1 MESKKFAIIVAG
13 GSGSRMNSETP
24 KQFLPL
30 GEKTIIEHTIQKFLD
45 HDAGLQLVVVIPED
59 HEDLWKSL
67 PEDITENERLTQT
80 FGGETRY
87 HSVSNGLKCIEAN
100 EGDLVAIHDAVR
112 PLFSN
117 DLIERCYVAASQNGN
132 AIPATA
138 LVETIRKLVSAG
150 TSSEWVDRGDYR
162 AIQTPQTFQYGIIK
176 DAYHQP
182 FIDTFTDDAS
192 VVEAMGVKVNLVEGE
207 RNNIKITTQEDLKLA
222 RLLILS

>member
-13 GSGSRMNSETP
+13 GSGSRMNSEIP

-45 HDAGLQLVVVIPED
+45 HEEGLQLIVVIPEA
-59 HEDLWKSL
+59 HLGLWKSL
-67 PEDITENERLTQT
+67 SKAIIENERLTQT

-138 LVETIRKLVSAG
+138 LVETIRKIGLGDSF
-150 TSSEWVDRGDYR
+150 WVDRGYYK
-162 AIQTPQTFQYGIIK
+162 AIQTPQTFQFKTLK
-176 DAYHQP
+176 DAYNQM
-182 FIDTFTDDAS
+182 FSDTFTDDAS

-222 RLLILS
+222 RLLTLS

>member
-1 MESKKFAIIVAG
+1 MESKKFAIILAG

-67 PEDITENERLTQT
+67 TEDITENERLTLT
-80 FGGETRY
+80 CGGETRY

-138 LVETIRKLVSAG
+138 LVETIRKIGPNGSV
-150 TSSEWVDRGDYR
+150 WVDRGDYR

-176 DAYHQP
+176 DAYNQS

>member
-1 MESKKFAIIVAG
+1 MKSKKFAIIVAG
-13 GSGSRMNSETP
+13 GSGSRMQSETP

-45 HDAGLQLVVVIPED
+45 HDAELQLVVVIPEA
-59 HEDLWKSL
+59 HLDLWKSL
-67 PEDITENERLTQT
+67 SKKITKNERLTQA
-80 FGGETRY
+80 FGGATRY

-117 DLIERCYVAASQNGN
+117 DLIERCFVAASQDGN

-138 LVETIRKLVSAG
+138 LVETIRKLVPAAK
-150 TSSEWVDRGDYR
+150 SSEWVDRGEYR
-162 AIQTPQTFQYGIIK
+162 AIQTPQTFQYDILK
-176 DAYHQP
+176 DAYNQL
-182 FIDTFTDDAS
+182 FSDTFTDDAS

>member
-1 MESKKFAIIVAG
+1 MKSKKFAIIVAG
-13 GSGSRMNSETP
+13 GSGSRMQSETP

-45 HDAGLQLVVVIPED
+45 HDSDLQLVIVIPED

-67 PEDITENERLTQT
+67 TEDITENKRLTLT

-138 LVETIRKLVSAG
+138 LVETIRKIGPNGSV
-150 TSSEWVDRGDYR
+150 WVDRGDYR

>member
-138 LVETIRKLVSAG
+138 LVETIRKIGPNGSV
-150 TSSEWVDRGDYR
+150 WVDRGDYR

>member
-1 MESKKFAIIVAG
+1 
-13 GSGSRMNSETP
+13 
-24 KQFLPL
+24 
-30 GEKTIIEHTIQKFLD
+30 
-45 HDAGLQLVVVIPED
+45 
-59 HEDLWKSL
+59 
-67 PEDITENERLTQT
+67 
-80 FGGETRY
+80 
-87 HSVSNGLKCIEAN
+87 
-100 EGDLVAIHDAVR
+100 
-112 PLFSN
+112 LFSN

-138 LVETIRKLVSAG
+138 LVETIRKIGPNGSV
-150 TSSEWVDRGDYR
+150 WVDRGDYR

-176 DAYHQP
+176 DAYNQS

>member
-13 GSGSRMNSETP
+13 GSGSRMKSETP

-45 HDAGLQLVVVIPED
+45 HGAGLQLVVVIPED

-67 PEDITENERLTQT
+67 TEDITENKRLTLT

-138 LVETIRKLVSAG
+138 LVETIRKIGPNGSV
-150 TSSEWVDRGDYR
+150 WVDRGDYR

-176 DAYHQP
+176 DAYNQS

-207 RNNIKITTQEDLKLA
+207 CNNIKITTQEDLKLA

>member
-1 MESKKFAIIVAG
+1 M
-13 GSGSRMNSETP
+13 
-24 KQFLPL
+24 
-30 GEKTIIEHTIQKFLD
+30 
-45 HDAGLQLVVVIPED
+45 
-59 HEDLWKSL
+59 WKSL
-67 PEDITENERLTQT
+67 TEDITENKRLTLT

-138 LVETIRKLVSAG
+138 LVETIRKIGPNGSV
-150 TSSEWVDRGDYR
+150 WVDRGDYR

-176 DAYHQP
+176 DAYNQS